1 MQPGDEFDVAGACLD
16 CRTIFLIPF
25 VADDP
30 GLAGGLAAAGLCTR
44 CEGLVVAVEAAEQRL
59 ADMVVVVRMAGSLHF
74 ATLVQLVDSWRVA
87 PPSPLAAL
95 AELGPVGPDVLDVF
109 DVGSASAT
117 TRRAIGSL
125 LVKVLGDL
133 LRAAAG
139 HEDPDAAAH
148 AVLLEHVT
156 PGRPSAIQI

>member
-1 MQPGDEFDVAGACLD
+1 MAGACLD

-25 VADDP
+25 VAEDP
-30 GLAGGLAAAGLCTR
+30 GLAGGVAAVGLCTR

-59 ADMVVVVRMAGSLHF
+59 ADMIVVARTAGSMHF
-74 ATLVQLVDSWRVA
+74 ATLLQLVDSWQVA

-109 DVGSASAT
+109 EVGSASAT

-133 LRAAAG
+133 LRLAAG
-139 HEDPDAAAH
+139 HEDPDIAAR

-156 PGRPSAIQI
+156 PGRPSPIGV